1 MNNTRESI
9 LSAALRLF
17 ARCGFEAASVSQIA
31 EAVGLSKGALY
42 KHYASKRDLL
52 NSILERMARR
62 DAEQAAA
69 FDLPTGAA
77 CDMPEAYRAAS
88 LTQIADFARAQFR
101 YWTEDAFAADFRRML
116 TLEQFGSA
124 EMNALYQQYIGAGPL
139 GYVRDLLEAL
149 NVENA
154 ADMAALFYAPML
166 LGYVLYDGASDK
178 AAVAAQVGSALD
190 RAAAL
195 IAAAQREN
203 QRESEREVMI

>member
-17 ARCGFEAASVSQIA
+17 ARRGFEAASVSQIA

-139 GYVRDLLEAL
+139 G
-149 NVENA
+149 
-154 ADMAALFYAPML
+154 
-166 LGYVLYDGASDK
+166 
-178 AAVAAQVGSALD
+178 
-190 RAAAL
+190 
-195 IAAAQREN
+195 
-203 QRESEREVMI
+203 

>member
-9 LSAALRLF
+9 LSAALHLF

-52 NSILERMARR
+52 DSILARMVQR

-69 FDLPTGAA
+69 FDLPTGTAR
-77 CDMPEAYRAAS
+77 DMPEAYRAAS
-88 LTQIADFARAQFR
+88 IAQIAGFARAQFR

-139 GYVRDLLEAL
+139 YYVRDLLEAL

-166 LGYVLYDGASDK
+166 LGYALYDGAEDK
-178 AAVAAQVGSALD
+178 AAVTAQVDSALD

-195 IAAAQREN
+195 IAAGPDGADVKMN
-203 QRESEREVMI
+203 GTSK